1 MAARDPK
8 YRDAIQRTL
17 VEVGPAADG
26 VLKPK
31 WMADM
36 GDDEPTPFGVTMNDT
51 REFAMTALSRRL
63 KVIGLA

>member
-1 MAARDPK
+1 MAQKDDR

-17 VEVGPAADG
+17 IEVGPAVDG

-36 GDDEPTPFGVTMNDT
+36 ADDEPTPFGVSMNDT
-51 REFAMTALSRRL
+51 RAFAMTALSRRM

>member
-1 MAARDPK
+1 
-8 YRDAIQRTL
+8 
-17 VEVGPAADG
+17 

-36 GDDEPTPFGVTMNDT
+36 ADDEPTPFGVSMNDT
-51 REFAMTALSRRL
+51 RAFAMTALSRRM